1 MQKYSKNSGILKN
14 IEPLENEISSFTGLL
29 VIGPDGYALTEND
42 LPPANTKRWVI
53 RRKAEVVAG
62 VKAGLISL
70 SEACERY
77 SLSIDEFLLWQRQF
91 DTHGLEGL
99 KVTKIADY
107 RPQHRSIEA
116 KKDKFIT
123 AVAAQ

>member
-1 MQKYSKNSGILKN
+1 MQKNEKNQAHASN
-14 IEPLENEISSFTGLL
+14 TGLI
-29 VIGPDGYALTEND
+29 VIGPDGKALTRED

-62 VKAGLISL
+62 VRAGLISL
-70 SEACERY
+70 SEACKRY

-99 KVTKIADY
+99 KVTRIADY
-107 RPQHRSIEA
+107 RPQHR
-116 KKDKFIT
+116 T
-123 AVAAQ
+123 AEQHADISGAALAE